1 MRSSLKESGAG
12 PAPLEGT
19 SSPNPIDL
27 KPKVL
32 LFVAISLWILFRYV
46 YKLLF
51 THCWQSSDYF
61 QVKSLLAQAEEP
73 TESLVAPAPSVDL
86 LGLSSPTP
94 AVQEATAPQ
103 TNSDILLD
111 VFGPSKTASLIDT
124 SGVTDFFNKL
134 EATLVRH

>member
-1 MRSSLKESGAG
+1 MDSIQICIQITLHA
-12 PAPLEGT
+12 
-19 SSPNPIDL
+19 
-27 KPKVL
+27 L
-32 LFVAISLWILFRYV
+32 LAILF
-46 YKLLF
+46 
-51 THCWQSSDYF
+51 DYF

-94 AVQEATAPQ
+94 AIQEATAPQ

-134 EATLVRH
+134 EATLVRY